1 MSAAAP
7 ARRRVLTQAGFETR
21 LLLSNGEQLLVSLV
35 LPALALVG
43 LAVASVPDLGPG
55 RRADLATAGALALAV
70 VSTAFTGQ
78 AIATGFDRRAGVLRL
93 LGATPLGRDGLLAG
107 KSLAVL
113 SVLTLQVLVLG
124 GLGAV
129 LGARPAPAGVVPLV
143 VSLVLGSAA
152 FVALALL
159 MAGTLRAEAVLALAN
174 LVWVLLLGL
183 GTLVPTD
190 ELPGALGTVAAYL
203 PSGALGDA
211 VRTAFVDGGWPLAQ
225 WAVLVVWGA
234 VGAGLA
240 ARFFRWSD

>member
-1 MSAAAP
+1 
-7 ARRRVLTQAGFETR
+7 
-21 LLLSNGEQLLVSLV
+21 
-35 LPALALVG
+35 
-43 LAVASVPDLGPG
+43 
-55 RRADLATAGALALAV
+55 
-70 VSTAFTGQ
+70 
-78 AIATGFDRRAGVLRL
+78 
-93 LGATPLGRDGLLAG
+93 
-107 KSLAVL
+107 
-113 SVLTLQVLVLG
+113 
-124 GLGAV
+124 
-129 LGARPAPAGVVPLV
+129 
-143 VSLVLGSAA
+143 
-152 FVALALL
+152 LALL

-211 VRTAFVDGGWPLAQ
+211 VRTAFVAGGWPWPQ